1 MGYFVKNRELRSGS
15 TSVVVPTG
23 DSTTRPETAVF
34 GSFRYNTD
42 LGALEFYNGTLWQ
55 SVNVAGETDIFVDS
69 FTGDGSTVTFTMTTD
84 VGEPDQIIVFVGAI
98 YQAPVTYSIT
108 GANTDITFTSPP
120 PSGETV
126 NVIHNLA
133 TNQPS

>member
-1 MGYFVKNRELRSGS
+1 MGYFVKNRELRSAS

-23 DSTTRPETAVF
+23 DSTTRPESAVF

-42 LGALEFYNGTLWQ
+42 IGALEFYNGTLWQ

-69 FTGDGSTVTFTMTTD
+69 FTGDNSTITFSMTTE
-84 VGEPDQIIVFVGAI
+84 VTAEDQIIVFVGSV
-98 YQAPVTYSIT
+98 YQSPVTYSIT
-108 GANTDITFTSPP
+108 GSGNDITFTSAPP
-120 PSGETV
+120 VDEPI

-133 TNQPS
+133 TNQPG

>member
-1 MGYFVKNRELRSGS
+1 MGYFVKNRELRSAS

-23 DSTTRPETAVF
+23 DSTTRPESAVF

-42 LGALEFYNGTLWQ
+42 IGALEFYNGTLWQ

-69 FTGDGSTVTFTMTTD
+69 FTGDSSTITFSMTTE
-84 VGEPDQIIVFVGAI
+84 VTAENQIIVFVGSV
-98 YQAPVTYSIT
+98 YQSPVTYSIT
-108 GANTDITFTSPP
+108 GSGNDITFTSAPP
-120 PSGETV
+120 VGEPI

-133 TNQPS
+133 TNQPG